1 MMAAFFKIFLM
12 ASGCLFWITVCAMLV
27 LEKRSRRFLTKHK
40 EEWPEPIFRQMA
52 VQSSVKV
59 DVLFTT
65 LRRDAIRLGEVIAA
79 CRKGSGLIAIEDTA
93 IRDEINKVLEA
104 LGLMVIEKE

>member
-1 MMAAFFKIFLM
+1 MTEKAHKGHTRTFEELTF
-12 ASGCLFWITVCAMLV
+12 SGQAKSLNAQFAT
-27 LEKRSRRFLTKHK
+27 LT
-40 EEWPEPIFRQMA
+40 RA
-52 VQSSVKV
+52 V
-59 DVLFTT
+59 
-65 LRRDAIRLGEVIAA
+65 RAHIAA